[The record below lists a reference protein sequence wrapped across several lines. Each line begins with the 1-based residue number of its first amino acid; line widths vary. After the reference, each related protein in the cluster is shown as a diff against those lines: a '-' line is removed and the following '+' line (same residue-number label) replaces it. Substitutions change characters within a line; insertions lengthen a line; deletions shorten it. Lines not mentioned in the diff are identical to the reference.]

1 MCNKGVDDFLPALK
15 FVPDWFITSKI
26 IKNFLTALYADE
38 NKLNFIENSGDVV
51 FSCNKM
57 GILSIDLN
65 NINLADMN
73 YDEDDPETII
83 HIILFIKRV
92 KWRINAYSVASW
104 KMVEFLYVRGLEKK
118 IELIFTE

>member
-1 MCNKGVDDFLPALK
+1 MIDARLKNCVNCHDRCNNQELCNKGVDDFLPALK

-26 IKNFLTALYADE
+26 IKNVLTALYADE
-38 NKLNFIENSGDVV
+38 NKLNFNENSGDVV

-65 NINLADMN
+65 NINLGDIN

-83 HIILFIKRV
+83 HIRLLAWHI
-92 KWRINAYSVASW
+92 
-104 KMVEFLYVRGLEKK
+104 EFEK
-118 IELIFTE
+118 T